1 MRDTVGATLMNPRTP
16 SPLFPLTCVVAVVG
30 SLLPA
35 WALVRG
41 GGLTGSL
48 GNAGLLAAIWGF
60 SPFVLPPV
68 AAWIARRHW
77 VRVMI
82 LVLVSVSVL
91 FGLTHYLVILPRQA
105 SGQGVAGYF
114 LLPIWQWPMSLL
126 GGVLALLV
134 PSAAEEAAQE
144 SGVDQPVP
152 PSH

>member
-1 MRDTVGATLMNPRTP
+1 MRDTFQGLTMNPRTP
-16 SPLFPLTCVVAVVG
+16 SPLFPLTCVVALIG

-35 WALVRG
+35 WVLVRG

-68 AAWIARRHW
+68 AARIARRHW
-77 VRVMI
+77 VRVMV

-105 SGQGVAGYF
+105 PGQGVAGYF
-114 LLPIWQWPMSLL
+114 LLPIWQWPMSVL
-126 GGVLALLV
+126 GAALALLV
-134 PSAAEEAAQE
+134 PSEQEEAAQR
-144 SGVDQPVP
+144 SAVDLGQGPTA
-152 PSH
+152 

>member
-1 MRDTVGATLMNPRTP
+1 MNPRTP
-16 SPLFPLTCVVAVVG
+16 PPLFPLTCLVALVG

-35 WALVRG
+35 WALLRG

-68 AAWIARRHW
+68 AAWIARRPW
-77 VRVMI
+77 VQVMV

-91 FGLTHYLVILPRQA
+91 FGFTHYLVILPRQGP
-105 SGQGVAGYF
+105 GQGVAGYF

-126 GGVLALLV
+126 GGALALLV
-134 PSAAEEAAQE
+134 PSASEEADQE
-144 SGVDQPVP
+144 AAVGREGQPP
-152 PSH
+152 A